1 MATLKAQINGSHNM
15 SGHIGDTGSIG
26 VKFARRGERGYSAYD
41 VAVQNGYTGTEA
53 EFAAALTH
61 LEYLPF
67 DSRFHFPN
75 IGDVNVLYGDT
86 TENKLYR
93 YAPDDGKYYCVGSDY
108 NDIIAIDGGH
118 A

>member
-1 MATLKAQINGSHNM
+1 MATLKAHLS
-15 SGHIGDTGSIG
+15 SSGSIR
-26 VKFARRGERGYSAYD
+26 VKFARPSGADTLR
-41 VAVQNGYTGTEA
+41 
-53 EFAAALTH
+53 
-61 LEYLPF
+61 YLPF

-93 YAPDDGKYYCVGSDY
+93 YDPDDGKYYCVGSDY
-108 NDIIAIDGGH
+108 NDITAIDGGH

>member
-1 MATLKAQINGSHNM
+1 MATLKAHLS
-15 SGHIGDTGSIG
+15 SDGSISG
-26 VKFARRGERGYSAYD
+26 QFARRGERGYSAYD

-75 IGDVNVLYGDT
+75 IGDASVLYGDT
-86 TENKLYR
+86 TGNKLYR
-93 YAPDDGKYYCVGSDY
+93 YDPDDGKYYCVGSDY
-108 NDIIAIDGGH
+108 NDITAIDGGH

>member
-1 MATLKAQINGSHNM
+1 MATLKAHLS
-15 SGHIGDTGSIG
+15 SGGSIYG
-26 VKFARRGERGYSAYD
+26 QFARRGERGYSAYD

-93 YAPDDGKYYCVGSDY
+93 YDPDDGKYYCVGSDY

>member
-1 MATLKAQINGSHNM
+1 MATLKAHLSSSSSV
-15 SGHIGDTGSIG
+15 SGRIGGTSSIS
-26 VKFARRGERGYSAYD
+26 VKFSR
-41 VAVQNGYTGTEA
+41 QT
-53 EFAAALTH
+53 AALAH

-75 IGDVNVLYGDT
+75 IGDANVLYGDT

-93 YAPDDGKYYCVGSDY
+93 YDPDDGKYYCVGSDY

>member
-1 MATLKAQINGSHNM
+1 MATLKAQLS
-15 SGHIGDTGSIG
+15 SGGGISG
-26 VKFARRGERGYSAYD
+26 KFARRGERGYSAYD

-86 TENKLYR
+86 TANKLYR
-93 YAPDDGKYYCVGSDY
+93 YDPDDGKYYCVGSDY

>member
-1 MATLKAQINGSHNM
+1 MATLKAHLS
-15 SGHIGDTGSIG
+15 SGGSISG
-26 VKFARRGERGYSAYD
+26 QFARRGERGYSAYD
-41 VAVQNGYTGTEA
+41 VAVQNGYTGTET

-93 YAPDDGKYYCVGSDY
+93 YDPEDRKYYCVGSDY

>member
-1 MATLKAQINGSHNM
+1 MATLKASLSSSGGI
-15 SGHIGDTGSIG
+15 SGHIGGTGSVG
-26 VKFARRGERGYSAYD
+26 VKFARRGERGYSAYE
-41 VAVQNGYTGTEA
+41 VAVQNGYTGTET
-53 EFAAALTH
+53 EFVAALTH

-75 IGDVNVLYGDT
+75 IGDANVLYGDT
-86 TENKLYR
+86 TANKLYR
-93 YAPDDGKYYCVGSDY
+93 YDPEYGKYYCVGSDY

>member
-1 MATLKAQINGSHNM
+1 MATLKAHLSSSSSV
-15 SGHIGDTGSIG
+15 SGHIEGTSSIS
-26 VKFARRGERGYSAYD
+26 VKFSK
-41 VAVQNGYTGTEA
+41 QT
-53 EFAAALTH
+53 AALTH

-93 YAPDDGKYYCVGSDY
+93 YDLDDGKYYCVGSDY

>member
-1 MATLKAQINGSHNM
+1 MATLKAHLS
-15 SGHIGDTGSIG
+15 SSGSIR
-26 VKFARRGERGYSAYD
+26 VKFARQS
-41 VAVQNGYTGTEA
+41 
-53 EFAAALTH
+53 AALPH

-93 YAPDDGKYYCVGSDY
+93 YDPDDGKYYCVGSDY

>member
-1 MATLKAQINGSHNM
+1 MATLKAHLS
-15 SGHIGDTGSIG
+15 SGGSISG
-26 VKFARRGERGYSAYD
+26 QFARRGERGYSAYD

-53 EFAAALTH
+53 DFAAALTH
-61 LEYLPF
+61 LEYMPF
-67 DSRFHFPN
+67 NSRFHFPN
-75 IGDVNVLYGDT
+75 IGDVNILYGDT

-93 YAPDDGKYYCVGSDY
+93 YDPDDGKYYCVGSDY

>member
-1 MATLKAQINGSHNM
+1 MATLKAHLS
-15 SGHIGDTGSIG
+15 SGGSISG
-26 VKFARRGERGYSAYD
+26 QFARRGERGYSAYD
-41 VAVQNGYTGTEA
+41 VAVQNGYAGTEA

-75 IGDVNVLYGDT
+75 IGDAGVLYGDT

-93 YAPDDGKYYCVGSDY
+93 YDPDDGKYYCVGSDY
-108 NDIIAIDGGH
+108 NDITVIDGGH

>member
-1 MATLKAQINGSHNM
+1 MATLKAHLSSSSSV
-15 SGHIGDTGSIG
+15 SGRIGGTSSISA
-26 VKFARRGERGYSAYD
+26 KFARQSA
-41 VAVQNGYTGTEA
+41 T
-53 EFAAALTH
+53 LTH

-75 IGDVNVLYGDT
+75 IGDANVLYGDT

-93 YAPDDGKYYCVGSDY
+93 YNPDDGKYYCVGSDY
-108 NDIIAIDGGH
+108 NDITAIDGGH

>member
-1 MATLKAQINGSHNM
+1 MATLKAHLSSSSSV
-15 SGHIGDTGSIG
+15 SGRIGGTSIISA
-26 VKFARRGERGYSAYD
+26 KFARRGERGYSAYD
-41 VAVQNGYTGTEA
+41 VAVQNGYTGTET

-93 YAPDDGKYYCVGSDY
+93 YDPDDGKYYCVGSDY
-108 NDIIAIDGGH
+108 NDITAIDGGH

>member
-1 MATLKAQINGSHNM
+1 MATLKAHLSSSSSV
-15 SGHIGDTGSIG
+15 SGRIGGTSSIS
-26 VKFARRGERGYSAYD
+26 VKFARQS
-41 VAVQNGYTGTEA
+41 
-53 EFAAALTH
+53 AALTH

-93 YAPDDGKYYCVGSDY
+93 YDPDDGKYYCVGSDY
-108 NDIIAIDGGH
+108 NDITAIDGGH

>member
-1 MATLKAQINGSHNM
+1 MAILKAKLS
-15 SGHIGDTGSIG
+15 SGGGISGQL
-26 VKFARRGERGYSAYD
+26 ARRGPQGYSAYD
-41 VAVQNGYTGTEA
+41 VAVQNGYTGTET

-67 DSRFHFPN
+67 DSRFYFPN

-93 YAPDDGKYYCVGSDY
+93 YDPDDGKYYCVGSDY
-108 NDIIAIDGGH
+108 NDITAIDGGH

>member
-1 MATLKAQINGSHNM
+1 MATLKAHLSSGSSI
-15 SGHIGDTGSIG
+15 SGQ
-26 VKFARRGERGYSAYD
+26 FARRGERGYSAYD
-41 VAVQNGYTGTEA
+41 VAVQNGYKGTEA

-93 YAPDDGKYYCVGSDY
+93 YDPDDGKYYCVGSDY
-108 NDIIAIDGGH
+108 NDITAIDGGH